1 MMLRILV
8 VEDNPLVAKFY
19 RLALERAGGFHVT
32 SSEDVETILAQ
43 VSSLAFDAM
52 VLDVSLRNCRY
63 RGRLVDGLEL
73 AQLIRQTPEGKVLP
87 ILLATAHAMEG
98 DRERLL
104 AASGANAYLEKPI
117 YDPRVLVAK
126 IREMVEGGASPPCA
140 TS

>member
-19 RLALERAGGFHVT
+19 RLALERAGGFQVT
-32 SSEDVETILAQ
+32 CNEDVETILAQ
-43 VSSLAFDAM
+43 VADSAFDAL

-63 RGRLVDGLEL
+63 RGQPVDGLEL
-73 AQLIRQTPEGKVLP
+73 AQLIRQVPEGKSLP

-98 DRERLL
+98 DRQRLL

-117 YDPRVLVAK
+117 YDPETLVTK
-126 IREMVEGGASPPCA
+126 IKEMVGL
-140 TS
+140 